1 MSMFNENEFIAETSF
16 ETEMRRAKISRDAE
30 SGIWTMKNGTRIA
43 ITDMTD
49 SHLLNTYRML
59 ERNNVMNMLL
69 PWLVAMQKD
78 IIRRKLDHDLRIN
91 FFLRFEGFRDFIFG
105 QLKRKEVVLND

>member
-1 MSMFNENEFIAETSF
+1 MSIFDKNEFIAETSF

-30 SGIWTMKNGTRIA
+30 SGIWTTKNGTRIA

-59 ERNNVMNMLL
+59 ERYNAMDMLL
-69 PWLVAMQKD
+69 PWLVVMQKE
-78 IIRRKLDHDLRIN
+78 IVKRKLDYDFEDI
-91 FFLRFEGFRDFIFG
+91 FF
-105 QLKRKEVVLND
+105 

>member
-1 MSMFNENEFIAETSF
+1 MSIFDKNEFIAETSF

-30 SGIWTMKNGTRIA
+30 SGIWTTKNGTRIA

-59 ERNNVMNMLL
+59 ERYNVMDMLL
-69 PWLVAMQKD
+69 PWLVVMQKE
-78 IIRRKLDHDLRIN
+78 IVKRKLDYDFEDI
-91 FFLRFEGFRDFIFG
+91 FF
-105 QLKRKEVVLND
+105 

>member
-1 MSMFNENEFIAETSF
+1 MSIFDENEFIAETSF

-30 SGIWTMKNGTRIA
+30 SGIWTTKNGTRIA

-59 ERNNVMNMLL
+59 ERNNVMDMFL
-69 PWLVAMQKD
+69 PWLVVMQKE
-78 IIRRKLDHDLRIN
+78 IVKRKLDYDFEEL
-91 FFLRFEGFRDFIFG
+91 FF
-105 QLKRKEVVLND
+105 

>member
-1 MSMFNENEFIAETSF
+1 MSIFDENEFIAETSF

-30 SGIWTMKNGTRIA
+30 SGIWTTKNGTRIA

-59 ERNNVMNMLL
+59 ERNNVMDMLL
-69 PWLVAMQKD
+69 PWLVVMQKE
-78 IIRRKLDHDLRIN
+78 IVKRKLDYDFEEL
-91 FFLRFEGFRDFIFG
+91 FF
-105 QLKRKEVVLND
+105 